1 MNTSYARRTSELKE
15 KKDRIKQLEA
25 ELQDAWKEAEKIA
38 GELDEYE
45 AAIEADNTEAVIET
59 AEIVPV
65 PRTTSPNRRSS
76 VPMPMTP
83 TLLAVTTSTSP
94 RTSLSPTSPLSPLSP
109 HFAFPPQIHLKAK
122 ETEAADVPDTVS
134 IRSTRSAKSS
144 RSRKSS
150 WTVESTTHTNH
161 VHAAKK
167 RSQRASQ
174 SSLRLNTSNLRKQSR
189 GHGRAQDD
197 DKPPVPELPLQFTA
211 FNGVTSSAS
220 ANASSVLLAF
230 DSRLNPSLR
239 RQVSFDSILTGGI
252 RAPTTASVYQGRTA
266 DDLYVQPKNRN
277 PPASEIEIVSRTPA
291 PAQNFAAMYQSS
303 TLPSRPPPKDPSKS
317 IPSMWMNADAVKPQ
331 KPQLAPSTTSSP
343 QISTTSSERIEVP
356 ENPGVKRQN
365 STRSTTYSKLRGLT
379 KRYSISLPMFNT
391 KPSQAWLAKPRASG

>member
-1 MNTSYARRTSELKE
+1 M
-15 KKDRIKQLEA
+15 
-25 ELQDAWKEAEKIA
+25 A
-38 GELDEYE
+38 GELDDYE
-45 AAIEADNTEAVIET
+45 AAIEADTTEAVIET

-65 PRTTSPNRRSS
+65 PKTTSPNRRSS
-76 VPMPMTP
+76 IPMPMTP

-94 RTSLSPTSPLSPLSP
+94 RVSLSPTPISPSSP
-109 HFAFPPQIHLKAK
+109 HFAFPPYIHLKAK

-150 WTVESTTHTNH
+150 WTVESTTHTNQ

-174 SSLRLNTSNLRKQSR
+174 SSLRLNTSNLRKQGR
-189 GHGRAQDD
+189 GHGKVQDD
-197 DKPPVPELPLQFTA
+197 DKPPVPELPLQFAA
-211 FNGVTSSAS
+211 FNGVASSAS

-230 DSRLNPSLR
+230 DPRINPSLR
-239 RQVSFDSILTGGI
+239 RQISFDSILTGGI
-252 RAPTTASVYQGRTA
+252 RAPTTASVYQGRSA
-266 DDLYVQPKNRN
+266 DDLYVQSKNRN
-277 PPASEIEIVSRTPA
+277 PPASEIEIVPRTPA
-291 PAQNFAAMYQSS
+291 PAQNFAVMYQSS

-356 ENPGVKRQN
+356 EGPGIKRQN

-379 KRYSISLPMFNT
+379 KRYSISLPMFNA
-391 KPSQAWLAKPRASG
+391 KPSQTWLAKPRASG